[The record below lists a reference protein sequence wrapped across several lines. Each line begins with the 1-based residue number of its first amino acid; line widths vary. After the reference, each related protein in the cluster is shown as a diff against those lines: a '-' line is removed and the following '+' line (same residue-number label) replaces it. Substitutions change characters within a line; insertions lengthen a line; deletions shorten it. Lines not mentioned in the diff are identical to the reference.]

1 MTQTRIY
8 LPLTPADVAD
18 LARSGEVSPSSAYAV
33 TPALRSDLPAG
44 DEEEREYVA
53 MGEAIVAAGELRDSG
68 AGSPSAQG
76 GGRRVVAAAD
86 VDTVAVLVT
95 PVRPGEARSLVAL
108 EGPVPLRRV
117 VSFHVDEE
125 PGGDDDLLW
134 YDVTELDEVARL
146 LG

>member
-8 LPLTPADVAD
+8 LPLTPADVAQ
-18 LARSGEVSPSSAYAV
+18 LAGSGEVAPSSAYAV

-53 MGEAIVAAGELRDSG
+53 MGDAVAAAGELRDAAAG
-68 AGSPSAQG
+68 AIPGK
-76 GGRRVVAAAD
+76 RVVAAAD
-86 VDTVAVLVT
+86 VDTASVLVS
-95 PVRPGEARSLVAL
+95 PARPGEARSLVRLA
-108 EGPVPLRRV
+108 GPVPLRRV
-117 VSFHVDEE
+117 VSLHVDEE

-134 YDVTELDEVARL
+134 YDVTELDVVTRL